1 MMETMTNK
9 VALSSE
15 QLDLEIHAMFQFL
28 KSLFASS
35 DHAADEQRRHETENQ
50 AQARKLELDEP
61 MAGAGALL
69 SAEERPSETE
79 AALKSASREPKRL

>member
-1 MMETMTNK
+1 MTAK
-9 VALSSE
+9 VALFCE
-15 QLDLEIHAMFQFL
+15 QVGLEIDAMFQFL

-35 DHAADEQRRHETENQ
+35 DHDADEQRRHETENQ
-50 AQARKLELDEP
+50 AQARKLELDER

-79 AALKSASREPKRL
+79 EALKRASREPKRL

>member
-1 MMETMTNK
+1 
-9 VALSSE
+9 
-15 QLDLEIHAMFQFL
+15 L
-28 KSLFASS
+28 KSLFGLS
-35 DHAADEQRRHETENQ
+35 DHDADEQRRHQTENQ

-79 AALKSASREPKRL
+79 EALKRAAREPQT

>member
-1 MMETMTNK
+1 MTSR
-9 VALSSE
+9 VALSSGT
-15 QLDLEIHAMFQFL
+15 LDLEMHAMFKFL

-35 DHAADEQRRHETENQ
+35 DHDADEQRRHETENQ

-79 AALKSASREPKRL
+79 AALMRASREPKRL